1 MENNVIEDDFD
12 YEVTDT
18 RSDSEYDEE
27 ILPDLMELPETHEY
41 EYDTSD
47 NTIADGP
54 TLDYGD
60 EYSSFAEVEEDNAAD
75 ADVTPGDQCPGG
87 DLESCVD
94 VCPGQFG
101 AKVFGLCVASCGKRC
116 P

>member
-1 MENNVIEDDFD
+1 MESNVIEDDFD

-18 RSDSEYDEE
+18 KSDSSYDAEE

-41 EYDTSD
+41 EYDSSD
-47 NTIADGP
+47 NTIADDP

-60 EYSSFAEVEEDNAAD
+60 EYSSFAEVEEDTAD
-75 ADVTPGDQCPGG
+75 DDVTNVGQCPGG

>member
-12 YEVTDT
+12 YEDGVTDT
-18 RSDSEYDEE
+18 RSDSTYEDAET
-27 ILPDLMELPETHEY
+27 LPDLIEVPETHEY
-41 EYDTSD
+41 EYD
-47 NTIADGP
+47 NTIADDA

-60 EYSSFAEVEEDNAAD
+60 EYSSFAEVEEAEDDEA
-75 ADVTPGDQCPGG
+75 VTLSAQCPGG